1 MSRSGYTDDCD
12 NLELYRASVERA
24 LKGKRGQN
32 FLREML
38 AAMDAMPD
46 KALIARELVDADG
59 SCCALGTVFKARGID
74 TSAIDKYDGEAVG
87 GALGI
92 ARAMA
97 YEVEYMND
105 EGALGNETPTQRFQ
119 RMRAWIVRQM
129 KETPHA

>member
-24 LKGKRGQN
+24 LGGRRGQN

-46 KALIARELVDADG
+46 KALIAGELVDADG
-59 SCCALGTVFKARGID
+59 SCCALGTVCKARGLD
-74 TSAIDKYDGEAVG
+74 ADAIDYYDGEAVG

-97 YEVEYMND
+97 CEVEYMND
-105 EGALGNETPTQRFQ
+105 EGAIDRETPKQRFQ
-119 RMRAWIVRQM
+119 RMRAWIASQI
-129 KETPHA
+129 KDGGA